1 MQNGITM
8 SHAPNDNPTELTTYP
23 NEIEA
28 QMAAAL
34 LANNGIPAAVQPL
47 GYGYGGVGLTQ
58 FIPHRILVP
67 HHSLRQAQ
75 QILGGNP
82 TPEN

>member
-8 SHAPNDNPTELTTYP
+8 SHTPNDNPTELTTYP

-67 HHSLRQAQ
+67 RRRLAQAQ
-75 QILGGNP
+75 RILGAP
-82 TPEN
+82 PSLDD

>member
-67 HHSLRQAQ
+67 RRRLTQAQ

-82 TPEN
+82 APEN

>member
-1 MQNGITM
+1 MQIGETM
-8 SHAPNDNPTELTTYP
+8 SDNPTELTTYP

-67 HHSLRQAQ
+67 RRLLTQAQ
-75 QILGGNP
+75 RILGNHP
-82 TPEN
+82 PPQD

>member
-1 MQNGITM
+1 MTD
-8 SHAPNDNPTELTTYP
+8 SPKDAPTELTTYP

-34 LANNGIPAAVQPL
+34 LANNGIPAVIQPL

-67 HHSLRQAQ
+67 HRHLRQAQ
-75 QILGGNP
+75 DILGGNP
-82 TPEN
+82 PPQD

>member
-1 MQNGITM
+1 M
-8 SHAPNDNPTELTTYP
+8 NDTPTELTTYP

-34 LANNGIPAAVQPL
+34 LANNGIPTAVQPL
-47 GYGYGGVGLTQ
+47 GFGYGGVGLTQ

-67 HHSLRQAQ
+67 HNRLRQAQ
-75 QILGGNP
+75 DILGAP
-82 TPEN
+82 SPPQD

>member
-1 MQNGITM
+1 MPDN
-8 SHAPNDNPTELTTYP
+8 PNDSPTELTTYP

-67 HHSLRQAQ
+67 QRHLRQAQ
-75 QILGGNP
+75 DILGAP
-82 TPEN
+82 PPPQT

>member
-1 MQNGITM
+1 MQIGETM
-8 SHAPNDNPTELTTYP
+8 NDNPTELTTYP

-58 FIPHRILVP
+58 FIPHRLLVP
-67 HHSLRQAQ
+67 RRHLRQAQ

-82 TPEN
+82 SPEN

>member
-1 MQNGITM
+1 MT
-8 SHAPNDNPTELTTYP
+8 DTPTELTSYP

-34 LANNGIPAAVQPL
+34 LANNGIHAAVQPL

-58 FIPHRILVP
+58 FIPHR
-67 HHSLRQAQ
+67 HLRQAQ
-75 QILGGNP
+75 YILGNP
-82 TPEN
+82 PPPEN

>member
-1 MQNGITM
+1 M
-8 SHAPNDNPTELTTYP
+8 SDAPNDAPTELTTYP

-34 LANNGIPAAVQPL
+34 LANNGIPAVVQPL

-58 FIPHRILVP
+58 FIPHRLLVP
-67 HHSLRQAQ
+67 HRHLRQAQ
-75 QILGGNP
+75 AILGGNLP
-82 TPEN
+82 PEN